1 MMSKYAKKEKIMI
14 SAENVKISVVMPIYN
29 AEDYL
34 KPALDS
40 VVNQT
45 LTDIELICVDDGS
58 TDNSLSIIKEYQQA
72 DERIRILTENNAG
85 PSIARN
91 KGLARARG
99 KYVIFLDAD
108 DFYEETLLEKLYDL
122 AEAEKLDIAI
132 CKFDIYNNRQ
142 AKFEDNIR
150 SDHGEIFDEAGIV
163 SKNDYPDT
171 ILSCTTGYVWN
182 KLFRLEFLN
191 EKELSFDEELRVFE
205 DTHFVVTA
213 LSLADRIGKCHE
225 RLIHHRVYSNQP
237 RNKLFKKYY
246 AQVPVVYAKIKE
258 FLRSHGMYIPLSQ
271 SFLNLSA
278 SRCYKIYN
286 LLWHDAKREFWNL
299 LHEQYAEE
307 LAWTKAE
314 PEYFESAEVCDFV
327 ANVIVYNH
335 KQYVKREDMGLKL
348 KLKHVGTAL
357 KAIQLRKRI
366 KAFFSKKKQDTEEN
380 GVL

>member
-1 MMSKYAKKEKIMI
+1 MI
-14 SAENVKISVVMPIYN
+14 STENVKISVVMPVYN
-29 AEDYL
+29 ASDYL
-34 KPALDS
+34 RPALDS
-40 VVNQT
+40 VVHQT

-58 TDNSLSIIKEYQQA
+58 TDNSLSIIKEYQQT

-91 KGLARARG
+91 KGMARARG
-99 KYVIFLDAD
+99 EYVIFLDAD
-108 DFYEETLLEKLYDL
+108 DFYDETLLEKLYNL
-122 AEAEKLDIAI
+122 AEEEKLDIAV
-132 CKFDIYNNRQ
+132 CKFDIYNNRK
-142 AKFEDNIR
+142 AKFEDNIK
-150 SDHGEIFDEAGIV
+150 SDHGEIFLEAGVV
-163 SKNDYPDT
+163 SKNDYPDV

-182 KLFRLEFLN
+182 KLFRREFLV
-191 EKELSFDEELRVFE
+191 EKELAFDEELRVFE

-213 LSLADRIGKCHE
+213 LSLADRVGKCHE
-225 RLIHHRVYSNQP
+225 RLIHHRVYTNQP

-246 AQVPVVYAKIKE
+246 GQVPVVYEKIKE

-286 LLWHDAKREFWNL
+286 LLWHDAKREFWNM
-299 LHEQYAEE
+299 LHEEYAEI

-314 PEYFESAEVCDFV
+314 PEYFESPEVCDFV

-335 KQYVKREDMGLKL
+335 KQYVKREDRGLKL
-348 KLKHVGTAL
+348 RLENVGRAL

-366 KAFFSKKKQDTEEN
+366 KEFFKKKEDDTDAI
-380 GVL
+380 

>member
-1 MMSKYAKKEKIMI
+1 MI
-14 SAENVKISVVMPIYN
+14 STENVKISVVMPVYN
-29 AEDYL
+29 ASDYL
-34 KPALDS
+34 RPALDS
-40 VVNQT
+40 VVHQT

-58 TDNSLSIIKEYQQA
+58 TDNSLSIIKEYQQT

-91 KGLARARG
+91 KGMARARG
-99 KYVIFLDAD
+99 EYVIFLDAD
-108 DFYEETLLEKLYDL
+108 DFYDETLLEKLYNL
-122 AEAEKLDIAI
+122 AEEEKLDIAV
-132 CKFDIYNNRQ
+132 CKFDIYNNRKAQ
-142 AKFEDNIR
+142 FEDNIK
-150 SDHGEIFDEAGIV
+150 SDHGEIFVEAGVV
-163 SKNDYPDT
+163 SKNDYPDV

-182 KLFRLEFLN
+182 KLFRREFLV
-191 EKELSFDEELRVFE
+191 EKEIAFDEELRVFE

-213 LSLADRIGKCHE
+213 LSLADRVGKCHE
-225 RLIHHRVYSNQP
+225 KLIHHRVYTNQP

-246 AQVPVVYAKIKE
+246 GQVPVVYEKIKE

-286 LLWHDAKREFWNL
+286 LLWHDAKREFWNM
-299 LHEQYAEE
+299 LHEEYAEI

-314 PEYFESAEVCDFV
+314 PEYFESPEVCDFV

-335 KQYVKREDMGLKL
+335 KQYVKREDRGLKL
-348 KLKHVGTAL
+348 RLENVGRAL

-366 KAFFSKKKQDTEEN
+366 KEFFKKKEDDTDAI
-380 GVL
+380 